1 MKGKFISLT
10 VFCLFQVIIFAQ
22 DKSVL
27 LSENEL
33 KVMKTALDEDTLL
46 AYYAKRFDGDPVHLF
61 EKFKRNI
68 RTSDSLFQYDQENI
82 TPISDLGSTKSFEMI
97 PLIDWFTEGD
107 SLLGE
112 AGVAYLIRTDD
123 TTILFDVG
131 RNKQNTDPS
140 PLLKNMNRLGIHIED
155 IDIIVISHPHG
166 DHTGGPEWRKKK
178 TFSLTNHQLDLGQ
191 KQVYTPTPM
200 TYPGLQPIHTPKPT
214 KIAKGVM
221 TIGVIDCPLFIG
233 VVQEQAIAINVEGK
247 GIVIISGCGHQTI
260 ERILQRADCLFEK
273 PIYGLLGGFHL
284 PISTGRNISKAYL
297 YVITNR
303 FPWDPL
309 SSTDI
314 SNIIDF
320 VKKKGVRFVGIS
332 GHDTCDSSIAMFRD
346 AFGDSY
352 IDIIV
357 GEKIIL
363 E

>member
-1 MKGKFISLT
+1 MKGKLISLT
-10 VFCLFQVIIFAQ
+10 VFCLFPVIICAQ

-27 LSENEL
+27 LSETEL
-33 KVMKTALDEDTLL
+33 KAMKTALHEDTLL
-46 AYYAKRFDGDPVHLF
+46 AYYVERFNGDPVHLF
-61 EKFKRNI
+61 ENFKRNI
-68 RTSDSLFQYDQENI
+68 RTSDSLFQYDQEHI
-82 TPISDLGSTKSFEMI
+82 TPLSDLGSTKRFELI
-97 PLIDWFTEGD
+97 PLIDWFTKDD
-107 SLLGE
+107 SLVGE

-140 PLLKNMNRLGIHIED
+140 PLLMNMNRLGVRVED

-178 TFSLTNHQLDLGQ
+178 TFSLTTHQLDLGQ
-191 KQVYTPTPM
+191 KKVYTPIPM
-200 TYPGLQPIHTPKPT
+200 TYPDLQPIHTPKPT

-221 TIGVIDCPLFIG
+221 TIGVIDCPLFFD

-247 GIVIISGCGHQTI
+247 GIVIVSGCGHQTI
-260 ERILQRADCLFEK
+260 ERILHRVDCLFEE

-284 PISTGRNISKAYL
+284 PISTGRNISKVYL

-309 SSTDI
+309 TTAEI
-314 SNIIDF
+314 SDIIDF

-332 GHDTCDSSIAMFRD
+332 GHDTCDESINMFKE

-352 IDIIV
+352 IDIVV
-357 GEKIIL
+357 GDKISFK
-363 E
+363 